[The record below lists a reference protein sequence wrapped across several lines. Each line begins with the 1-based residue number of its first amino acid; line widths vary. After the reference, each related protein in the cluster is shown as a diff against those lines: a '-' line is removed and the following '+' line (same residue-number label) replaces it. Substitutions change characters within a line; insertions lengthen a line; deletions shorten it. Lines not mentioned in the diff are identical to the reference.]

1 MIDVYIIETLKV
13 LDAMDG
19 DPNAMIF
26 ARSQFRKLAK
36 AEGLRDAAKMGRLV
50 FGVDETLPSLVNELA
65 RTYPVRPTA

>member
-50 FGVDETLPSLVNELA
+50 SSAAGPRCDWVSRSVC
-65 RTYPVRPTA
+65 R